1 MPASRESVTRVGTYW
16 DSVICGNARGGIR
29 THDLRL
35 RRPTL
40 YPAELRA
47 REYVKYR
54 LATAF
59 ATAHGEALEEV
70 DGAETGQSS
79 RAHADDA
86 LGCAGEMGG
95 GGEAED

>member
-1 MPASRESVTRVGTYW
+1 MIP
-16 DSVICGNARGGIR
+16 GNAAATSWRLAFRDARGGIR

-47 REYVKYR
+47 REYVKYG

-70 DGAETGQSS
+70 DGAEAGERGGT
-79 RAHADDA
+79 HADDA
-86 LGCAGEMGG
+86 LGGAREMGG